1 MEPAYTTPAA
11 STGEEYTA
19 PSAWKLHCTSPGS
32 SVFSELAEIE
42 EGFAGRSR
50 TRGGGVGVSAGT
62 ATGVESG
69 VDFGVGTAGLTIV
82 GAGVSPGRPGV
93 VAGGVATGTWGVG
106 DALLGSGVGEADANG
121 AWVRAE
127 DGGDRALAC
136 QPPVSRRHCTPT
148 EKRGNKAE
156 EPQAAVSLDYLC
168 YGQSSLSRNLRTL
181 ALKGSLS

>member
-42 EGFAGRSR
+42 EGFAGRSL

-69 VDFGVGTAGLTIV
+69 VESGVGTAGLTIV
-82 GAGVSPGRPGV
+82 GAGVSPGRSGV
-93 VAGGVATGTWGVG
+93 VAGGVTTGPWGVG
-106 DALLGSGVGEADANG
+106 GALLGSGVGEADANG
-121 AWVRAE
+121 AWVPAE
-127 DGGDRALAC
+127 DGGTGVGVSAAGVA
-136 QPPVSRRHCTPT
+136 PPVHANRKTAAIRPKSPKPPFRRIIFATASPPSQETCAPW
-148 EKRGNKAE
+148 
-156 EPQAAVSLDYLC
+156 P
-168 YGQSSLSRNLRTL
+168 
-181 ALKGSLS
+181 

>member
-42 EGFAGRSR
+42 EGFAGRSL

-82 GAGVSPGRPGV
+82 GAGVSPGRSGV
-93 VAGGVATGTWGVG
+93 VAGGVTTGPWGVG
-106 DALLGSGVGEADANG
+106 GALLGSGVGEADANG
-121 AWVRAE
+121 ALGTRRRRR
-127 DGGDRALAC
+127 DRRWR
-136 QPPVSRRHCTPT
+136 VSRRCRAAGARQQ
-148 EKRGNKAE
+148 KNGGNKAE
-156 EPQAAVSLDYLC
+156 EPQAAVSPDYLC